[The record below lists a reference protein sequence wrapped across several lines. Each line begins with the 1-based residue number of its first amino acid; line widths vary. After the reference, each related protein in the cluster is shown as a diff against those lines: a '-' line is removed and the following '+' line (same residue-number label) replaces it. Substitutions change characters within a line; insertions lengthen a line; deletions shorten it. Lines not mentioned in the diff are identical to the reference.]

1 MPPEPIPPKVAAAHR
16 YIAKHFRNSPT
27 LKQVA
32 QAVGMSMFH
41 LLREF
46 RRCYGKTPKRLAT
59 VLQIA
64 ETQRLILT
72 GMEMGEVF
80 RRVGF
85 SSRTY
90 LSARFKQVV
99 GKTATAWLREQRKA

>member
-1 MPPEPIPPKVAAAHR
+1 MQPKPSPPKVVAAHR
-16 YIAKHFRNSPT
+16 YVVKNYRHNPT

-32 QAVGMSMFH
+32 QAAGVSMFH

-46 RRCYGKTPKRLAT
+46 RRCYAKTPKRLAT
-59 VLQIA
+59 ELQIA
-64 ETQRLILT
+64 EAQRLILS
-72 GMEMGEVF
+72 GREMGEVF

-85 SSRTY
+85 SSQTY

-99 GKTATAWLREQRKA
+99 GKTATAWLRDQRRG